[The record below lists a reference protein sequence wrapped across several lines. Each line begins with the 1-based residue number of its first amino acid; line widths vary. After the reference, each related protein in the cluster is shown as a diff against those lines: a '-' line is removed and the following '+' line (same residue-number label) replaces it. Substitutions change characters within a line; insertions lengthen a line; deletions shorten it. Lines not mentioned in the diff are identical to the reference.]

1 MPDNNQQV
9 QNQFGVS
16 ANLYR
21 TSRVHAKGD
30 DLKTIAELVANH
42 GQKNLALDVGCGAGH
57 TTMAVAPYVD
67 EIIAFDLTENM
78 LLEVQSLAEENGISN
93 VSTKQGTVET
103 LPFEDNHFDIIVT
116 RYSAHHWTKPIKAI
130 AECYRVLKPGGL
142 FIVSDVLGYESPQ
155 TDTILQ
161 AIELLRDKSHV
172 RDYNLSEWQRM
183 LSEAGFA
190 VSVESHWQIDLI
202 FVDWL
207 KRMHVP
213 EQKAAIIR
221 TIFSEVSDDIR
232 EIFHLDDN
240 YNFDLQGSLFKAE
253 KQK

>member
-1 MPDNNQQV
+1 MPDNNQQI

-57 TTMAVAPYVD
+57 TTIAVAPHVS
-67 EIIAFDLTENM
+67 EIVAFDLTENM
-78 LLEVQSLAEENGISN
+78 LLEVQSLVEENAISN
-93 VSTKQGTVET
+93 VSTKQGTVEA

-116 RYSAHHWTKPIKAI
+116 RYSAHHWTKPLQAI

-161 AIELLRDKSHV
+161 AVELLRDNSHV
-172 RDYNLSEWQRM
+172 RDYNLSEWKRM
-183 LSEAGFA
+183 LSEAGFD
-190 VSVESHWQIDLI
+190 VSVESTWRLDLV

-213 EQKAAIIR
+213 DKKADMIC
-221 TIFSEVSDDIR
+221 TIFSETSDDIR
-232 EIFHLDDN
+232 ETFHIDEDN
-240 YNFDLQGSLFKAE
+240 NFALQCGLFKAG